1 MRIHTFD
8 GKQYI
13 ALGDFDWLRHNLIKD
28 IRDKY
33 EQGQTPSAED
43 IGAIGAY
50 SHIMVEIL
58 KDKLHA
64 AHEEATDAESLREG
78 HDRIYRRI
86 RWEWAEDKWLI
97 CATDK
102 TLGEEKTVYFARM
115 DEGPNDTETPVFTD
129 QKRKAYFFEDHY
141 SAECRASWLRKHI
154 DGMEKAVDNVRVEA
168 AYLHFTD
175 MAERLLNAIFGDED
189 DGHEY
194 CIFLEPMGDGNGL
207 LGEDNEPMGEDNGSW
222 FSQWIK
228 HRDDLPQGT
237 KDWLEAA
244 GVEPGESVPMFT
256 GGNAPIMK
264 FKYKGMAEKTAE
276 KIAEMYPQFEGKLHV
291 QIYEEMPDDR
301 PQEDGDTDAD

>member
-13 ALGDFDWLRHNLIKD
+13 ALGDFDWLRHNLIRD

-33 EQGQTPSAED
+33 EKGQSPSAED

-58 KDKLHA
+58 KDQLHA
-64 AHEEATDAESLREG
+64 ANEEATDAKTLREG
-78 HDRIYRRI
+78 HDKIYRRI

-102 TLGEEKTVYFARM
+102 TLGEEQTVYFARM
-115 DEGPNDTETPVFTD
+115 DEGPNDTETPVFAD
-129 QKRKAYFFEDHY
+129 QKRHAYFFEDHY
-141 SAECRASWLRKHI
+141 SAECRASWLRNHME
-154 DGMEKAVDNVRVEA
+154 DMEKAVDNVRVEA
-168 AYLHFTD
+168 AYLHFTG
-175 MAERLLNAIFGDED
+175 MVERLLNAIFGDED

-194 CIFLEPMGDGNGL
+194 CIFLEPMDGN
-207 LGEDNEPMGEDNGSW
+207 DGSW

-256 GGNAPIMK
+256 GGNAQIMA

-276 KIAEMYPQFEGKLHV
+276 KIAEMCPQFEGKLHV
-291 QIYEEMPDDR
+291 QIYEEMPDDG
-301 PQEDGDTDAD
+301 PQE